1 MVQDEVQVNLE
12 EVYRYNFFYLEVDNY
27 KKTLLIKVP
36 QGIDLMVNTKLLKQ
50 IDGRKIEIQIFFLY

>member
-36 QGIDLMVNTKLLKQ
+36 QGTDLMVNTKLLKQ
-50 IDGRKIEIQIFFLY
+50 IDGRKIEMQIFF